1 MPEESDQ
8 ELIARSRTGDRDAYA
23 VLYERYNAS
32 GLRFATTLTG
42 DPARAGDLV
51 NEAFIKIMAL
61 LDDGRGP
68 DSNFNS
74 YLLTSIRNVMIDDL
88 RRHRREELVDDVSTY
103 GAGNEFVRDH
113 AADQAE
119 STVVNRA
126 FASLPERWR
135 EVLWYTEVLDES
147 LETVAARFG
156 VKANAV
162 GVLSWRAREGFRQA
176 YLAEHLAVSTD
187 PACVK
192 FAPQIPR
199 YVRNELTPARTA
211 ELEAHLAVCEF
222 CPGAVVDLERINS
235 NLGALLVPVALLGL
249 VPGAHAGTGVVQSAL
264 HGVLVKATAAV
275 IGVAVATTAV
285 ASWVHYTASER
296 PSAARTAPVAPAP
309 TLSVPSLQPPP
320 HPTHG
325 PSLIPGPTAPTARPV
340 LPSVFPSA
348 RPPALPRLLPLLTLV
363 GPDVVTVRTS
373 QTAESRIT
381 TVLNRTTRQ
390 VRIIARISNAS
401 SFRLRTG
408 SAWTCRALPTAPG
421 TVAEQCLG
429 GSSPVFSFDVS
440 VADPRRPMSGRIY
453 AADSQGSATVGVRVP
468 SPVATGS

>member
-1 MPEESDQ
+1 MPEDSDQ
-8 ELIARSRTGDRDAYA
+8 ELIARSRAGDRDAYA
-23 VLYERYNAS
+23 VLYERYSAS

-103 GAGNEFVRDH
+103 GTGNEFVRDH

-126 FASLPERWR
+126 FASLPDRWR

-187 PACVK
+187 PACLK

-211 ELEAHLAVCEF
+211 ELEEHLAVCEF
-222 CPGAVVDLERINS
+222 CPGAVIDLESINS
-235 NLGALLVPVALLGL
+235 NLGALLAPVALLGL

-264 HGVLVKATAAV
+264 HGLLVKATAAV
-275 IGVAVATTAV
+275 IAVAVATTAV
-285 ASWVHYTASER
+285 ASWVHHTASER

-309 TLSVPSLQPPP
+309 TPTLSAPPLR
-320 HPTHG
+320 PTPRPTPG
-325 PSLIPGPTAPTARPV
+325 PSLIPGPTALTARPV
-340 LPSVFPSA
+340 LPSV
-348 RPPALPRLLPLLTLV
+348 RPPALPRLLPPLRLV

-373 QTAESRIT
+373 QTVDSRIT

-390 VRIIARISNAS
+390 VRLTARISNAS
-401 SFRLRTG
+401 RFRLRTA
-408 SAWTCRALPTAPG
+408 SAWTCRTLPTAPG
-421 TVAEQCLG
+421 TVAEECLG

-440 VADPRRPMSGRIY
+440 VADLRRPMGGRIY
-453 AADSQGSATVGVRVP
+453 AVDSQGSATVGVGVP
-468 SPVATGS
+468 APVATGS